1 MKPIERGLTVNLIT
15 KEHRKTAKRLG
26 HRGEQLLGDVT
37 DAGERFASRAADKS
51 ERAFKTATKAAERA
65 LSDLTDA
72 ATDLYDDHKDD
83 AEDLLREAGNVI
95 GASVGSAA
103 SSLKAMLPSARR
115 RRRRRRVGMLTV
127 AGVILAVV
135 GYQYWSA
142 RQTPAESSS
151 TATDEHG
158 SIGVVTNLERSGA
171 DA

>member
-1 MKPIERGLTVNLIT
+1 MNLIT
-15 KEHRKTAKRLG
+15 NEHRRTAKRLG
-26 HRGEQLLGDVT
+26 HRGEKLLGDVT
-37 DAGERFASRAADKS
+37 DAGERFATRAADKS

-72 ATDLYDDHKDD
+72 ASDLYDDHKDD
-83 AEDLLREAGNVI
+83 AEDLLLHAGNVI

-127 AGVILAVV
+127 AGVILALV
-135 GYQYWSA
+135 GYQYWKA
-142 RQTPAESSS
+142 RQTPVEPSSA
-151 TATDEHG
+151 TTDEHD
-158 SIGVVTNLERSGA
+158 SNGVVTSIERSGA

>member
-1 MKPIERGLTVNLIT
+1 MNLIT
-15 KEHRKTAKRLG
+15 KEHRKAAKRLG

-115 RRRRRRVGMLTV
+115 RRRRRVGMLTV
-127 AGVILAVV
+127 AGVVLAVL
-135 GYQYWSA
+135 GYQYWRA
-142 RQTPAESSS
+142 RQAPVESSS
-151 TATDEHG
+151 SETDEHG
-158 SIGVVTNLERSGA
+158 SNGVVTHLERSGA